1 MTLAQVSWE
10 NQAWTSLQAEGKL
23 LKRTT
28 AAVTLETRWN
38 TSPVMAVRYFSNL
51 AVQQKFS
58 SRFSAVVHYR
68 YITSNRG
75 MGYTETSHRIMMD
88 AIASEKFRKTGLA
101 FRLRVG
107 REDEPGNNEGV
118 LSFNEVVVRQ
128 KLTLKRKIWKQ
139 DFALSV
145 EQFETIRA
153 GDVEFDQRRYILS
166 TDFKLFKRQYLNVF
180 LMYQD
185 LIAVRRLN
193 IGVGYEYKFKD

>member
-1 MTLAQVSWE
+1 
-10 NQAWTSLQAEGKL
+10 
-23 LKRTT
+23 
-28 AAVTLETRWN
+28 
-38 TSPVMAVRYFSNL
+38 
-51 AVQQKFS
+51 
-58 SRFSAVVHYR
+58 
-68 YITSNRG
+68 
-75 MGYTETSHRIMMD
+75 MMD